1 MRDIKNDADCGKKTL
16 AVVLG
21 AQKAKLYHF
30 FIISF
35 SLVLICNFQYELNIS
50 SNYLNFF
57 LINYLNFFLIMNSL
71 GLFFHLFQVYK
82 VSSPK
87 EYDKYLKVLAFHA
100 FLFSVLISFY
110 FFKIV
115 V

>member
-1 MRDIKNDADCGKKTL
+1 MRDIQNDADCGKKTL

-21 AQKAKLYHF
+21 AQKAKFYHL
-30 FIISF
+30 FIISLA
-35 SLVLICNFQYELNIS
+35 LVLISHFQYELNIS

-57 LINYLNFFLIMNSL
+57 LIINSL
-71 GLFFHLFQVYK
+71 GLFVHLFK
-82 VSSPK
+82 VNNVSNPK
-87 EYDKYLKVLAFHA
+87 EYDKYLKFLALHE